1 MGGTPKPPLLVV
13 PSLGI
18 SFGSFKHDMAK
29 PITITA
35 KIVFN
40 SFIVTKPKAY
50 TIPQYTNNYF
60 TVYYKNKILQN
71 RLKMGFKPPN

>member
-1 MGGTPKPPLLVV
+1 MHTFNFTVFEFSQPKLMGGTPKPPLLVV

-29 PITITA
+29 PVTITA

-50 TIPQYTNNYF
+50 TIP
-60 TVYYKNKILQN
+60 
-71 RLKMGFKPPN
+71 

>member
-1 MGGTPKPPLLVV
+1 
-13 PSLGI
+13 
-18 SFGSFKHDMAK
+18 MAK